1 MQDVR
6 PAYVYTRR
14 VIREVLRTDPRL
26 GAEPRGFAWWLS
38 ILVCKPILL
47 VLRRPDWRGV
57 EYVPRAGGAVLA
69 ANHVS
74 HIDPLLV
81 AEMILAQRRVPRFL
95 AKDSLFAVPLVGWWF
110 RSAGHVEVDR
120 SAGQAGYRS
129 AVEAV
134 ARGQLILVYPEGS
147 ITKRED
153 GLPMAMKSGAVRIAL
168 AASVPLLPV
177 AQWGAQEILPSYS
190 GRLRLG
196 WRRPVSLVVGPPV
209 PLDDLH
215 ELGETWAV
223 KEGCRRMEAAITA
236 MVDQLAVVPA
246 DR

>member
-1 MQDVR
+1 MRDV
-6 PAYVYTRR
+6 V
-14 VIREVLRTDPRL
+14 RTDRPH
-26 GAEPRGFAWWLS
+26 GAERRGFAWWLS
-38 ILVCKPILL
+38 ILVCKPFLL

-57 EYVPRAGGAVLA
+57 DHVPRDGGAVLA

-81 AEMILAQRRVPRFL
+81 AEMILALGRVPRFL
-95 AKDSLFAVPLVGWWF
+95 AKDSLFAVPVVGRWF
-110 RSAGHVEVDR
+110 RAAGHVEVDR
-120 SAGQAGYRS
+120 SAGRAGYES
-129 AVEAV
+129 AVHAV
-134 ARGQLILVYPEGS
+134 SGGRLVLVYPEGS
-147 ITKRED
+147 ITKRKD

-168 AASVPLLPV
+168 ASSAPLIPV
-177 AQWGAQEILPSYS
+177 AQWGAQEILPPYS

-215 ELGETWAV
+215 ELGEAWAV
-223 KEGCRRMEAAITA
+223 KEGSQRLEAAITA
-236 MVDQLAVVPA
+236 MVDQLAGVPA